1 MEESRKNVNGLL
13 LGYIARTKTWSKTAT
28 GIFHRGG
35 TIRVFQSPAR
45 LSIDNTM
52 NQFCGTLQLHNF
64 SELDPSEVVWMF
76 TTV

>member
-1 MEESRKNVNGLL
+1 M

-35 TIRVFQSPAR
+35 TIGLFQNPAQ
-45 LSIDNTM
+45 LYINNTI

-64 SELDPSEVVWMF
+64 SQVDPSEVV
-76 TTV
+76 